1 MNPVNTWESGVKN
14 GVSLDVIMS
23 TERAFLRGVRK
34 LYITA
39 LQQSEGLTDAS
50 KQGIIENSF
59 AGVNALNADM
69 SKLHEAEALL
79 QRGIVRE
86 EVFEKTGWFLG
97 DDGKW
102 RFEIDDSM
110 DYLYDAAATAYKAL
124 PRVLKRGIE
133 ITDRKNHKGRGYGTA
148 TIAAP
153 VLINGKRANMA
164 VVVMRT
170 SENFYKVHRNLSPDG
185 GRLQFSVKENAEPTP
200 GGGVTEN
207 GSLATPISS
216 AFDTSIAETGQ
227 NVNFK
232 NLLSPVEN
240 HPQQDKSPK
249 KLQLP
254 YYAEGAIKRNDDIQQ
269 NNGQVKV
276 SSGNDF
282 RLFLEKASSMEG
294 KERESEGSLVLKGGE
309 VKNLLSPVD
318 NRPQQDSQ
326 YYTGKNL
333 SSDASV

>member
-1 MNPVNTWESGVKN
+1 
-14 GVSLDVIMS
+14 MS
-23 TERAFLRGVRK
+23 TERVFLSGVRK

-59 AGVNALNADM
+59 AGRKAKVANIKNLREAKRQIRSGEDKAL
-69 SKLHEAEALL
+69 
-79 QRGIVRE
+79 
-86 EVFEKTGWFLG
+86 VFYETGWLLG

-110 DYLYDAAATAYKAL
+110 DYLYDDATTAYKAL

-227 NVNFK
+227 NVNVK
-232 NLLSPVEN
+232 NLLSPVDN
-240 HPQQDKSPK
+240 RPQQGKGPK

-254 YYAEGAIKRNDDIQQ
+254 YYAEGAIKENDDIQQ
-269 NNGQVKV
+269 NNEQVKV

-294 KERESEGSLVLKGGE
+294 KEGESEGSLVLKSGE

-318 NRPQQDSQ
+318 NRPQQDSE
-326 YYTGKNL
+326 YYAGKNL